1 MSTINR
7 RQSIVLC
14 AAAVLGAPALASSPR
29 FPSQPIKVVV
39 PYPAG
44 GNADNIARVFSKRF
58 GEELKTPV
66 VVDNKGGAS
75 GTIGAD
81 SVYKA
86 NPDGYTLLLTVTSQ
100 LTSVPAGVKPT
111 YNAIK
116 DFTPVVGLCV
126 TPLAFAVG
134 EGTGVKSMKEL
145 EAWVKGRKVAYGS
158 YGKGTSTHVM
168 QHQLMKQLGAKDAA
182 HVPYRGES
190 PMVADMLGGQVD
202 MGFVGI
208 GQAREL
214 QKNGRVRILAVVAT
228 QRSEFLPDV
237 PTFTELGYKDL
248 DWSYG
253 VAVYAASKTPEPIL
267 KALQDAAKKVMQDP
281 EVQKAYRAQS
291 NQPWLNVSLDEMKKR
306 LVLDTDNWAK
316 ALAEVGTIE

>member
-1 MSTINR
+1 
-7 RQSIVLC
+7 
-14 AAAVLGAPALASSPR
+14 
-29 FPSQPIKVVV
+29 
-39 PYPAG
+39 
-44 GNADNIARVFSKRF
+44 
-58 GEELKTPV
+58 
-66 VVDNKGGAS
+66 
-75 GTIGAD
+75 
-81 SVYKA
+81 
-86 NPDGYTLLLTVTSQ
+86 
-100 LTSVPAGVKPT
+100 VKPT